1 MKQFLSKFSGLF
13 ILTLIF
19 SFGVQNTVSQDL
31 PPLKIE
37 KDGLPAKPPL
47 SVQKA
52 HSVYDYAKL
61 LSYQERRLLEDKL
74 SKYYDSTSTQIV
86 IATIPEVNDD
96 ISLYATEWA
105 HKWGIGQKDKGNG
118 VFILVSKNDRKITIR
133 TGYGVEHLLTDALSR
148 RIIESNIIP
157 FFKEGNYYTGLDSGV
172 NVIIKVLAGEYKND
186 LPDNTDDSY
195 IFWIIFGIILLV
207 FLLGIFGKKSGG
219 SSGGSGGSWRSS
231 GPIIYSGSGSSSWG
245 GSSWGGSSG
254 GSWGGGFSGGFGG
267 GGFGG
272 GGATGSW

>member
-1 MKQFLSKFSGLF
+1 MFNVSG
-13 ILTLIF
+13 
-19 SFGVQNTVSQDL
+19 QDL

-37 KDGLPAKPPL
+37 EDGLPAKPPL
-47 SVQKA
+47 SVQQS

-61 LSYQERRLLEDKL
+61 LSPEERRMLETKI

-86 IATIPEVNDD
+86 IATVKRVNDD

-118 VFILVSKNDRKITIR
+118 IFILISKDDRKITIR
-133 TGYGVEHLLTDALSR
+133 TGYGVEHLLTDALTR
-148 RIIESNIIP
+148 RIIETEIISY
-157 FFKEGNYYTGLDSGV
+157 FKNGQYYKGLSRAVDA
-172 NVIIKVLAGEYKND
+172 IIKVMAGEYKND
-186 LPDNTDDSY
+186 LSKDYGSGEY
-195 IFWIIFGIILLV
+195 IFWIILAIIL
-207 FLLGIFGKKSGG
+207 FIFILNIFSKGGG
-219 SSGGSGGSWRSS
+219 SGNGGSWRSS

-245 GSSWGGSSG
+245 SSSG